1 MKDDKVSKLM
11 LLKELYEKGSITA
24 EQLASEK
31 AKLMG
36 DANVALEPENPRA
49 VNEEV
54 KESSSTTEVGAD
66 IESVPIGVEEY
77 VDNASSKKGSI
88 PKWLFLTVAIILLAA
103 CGFLGWKYYQQKQAY
118 LKEYNTNKLKVAKL
132 NETIKKLNE
141 TIKEYDKLAATYPII
156 IEEVQIGNTTYSG
169 SIDIDYG
176 ETIYASR
183 SMYLTPK
190 IKYTS
195 FTGDRIKLKVKLFS
209 PSGLSRGD
217 SSPSGYTYDKD
228 VMVSKGAHS
237 EAILTGWGNAERGNW
252 GRGSYRIEI
261 WYNDVCLKTHSFR
274 LY

>member
-31 AKLMG
+31 AKIMG
-36 DANVALEPENPRA
+36 DANVALEPEIEKPRA

-54 KESSSTTEVGAD
+54 KESSSTTEVEAD
-66 IESVPIGVEEY
+66 VESAPTVAQED
-77 VDNASSKKGSI
+77 VDKTSSKNGSI
-88 PKWLFLTVAIILLAA
+88 PKWLFLTVAVILLAA

-118 LKEYNTNKLKVAKL
+118 LKEYNTNKS
-132 NETIKKLNE
+132 LNE
-141 TIKEYDKLAATYPII
+141 TIKEYEELAARYPIY
-156 IEEVQIGNTTYSG
+156 IEEVLIANTDEKNH
-169 SIDIDYG
+169 IDINYG

-183 SMYLTPK
+183 SMYLKPK

-195 FTGDRIKLKVKLFS
+195 FKGDRIKLKVKLFS

-217 SSPSGYTYDKD
+217 SSPSGYTYETD
-228 VMVSKGAHS
+228 VAVSKGAQR
-237 EAILTGWGNAERGNW
+237 EALLTGWGNDERGSW
-252 GRGSYRIEI
+252 ERGSYRIEI
-261 WYNDVCLKTHSFR
+261 WYNGECLKTHSFR

>member
-36 DANVALEPENPRA
+36 DANVAPEPEKPRA

-54 KESSSTTEVGAD
+54 KEPSSEVGAD
-66 IESVPIGVEEY
+66 IESVPIGEED
-77 VDNASSKKGSI
+77 VDKTSKKGSI
-88 PKWLFLTVAIILLAA
+88 PKWLFLTVAVILLAA

-118 LKEYNTNKLKVAKL
+118 LKEYNTNKS
-132 NETIKKLNE
+132 LNE
-141 TIKEYDKLAATYPII
+141 TIKEYEELAARYPIY
-156 IEEVQIGNTTYSG
+156 IEEVLIANIDENNH
-169 SIDIDYG
+169 IDINYG

-183 SMYLTPK
+183 SMYLKPK

-195 FTGDRIKLKVKLFS
+195 FKGDRIKLKVKLFS

-217 SSPSGYTYDKD
+217 SSPSGYTYETD
-228 VMVSKGAHS
+228 VTVSKGAQR
-237 EAILTGWGNAERGNW
+237 EALLSGWGNDERGSW
-252 GRGSYRIEI
+252 ERGSYRIEI
-261 WYNDVCLKTHSFR
+261 WYNGECLKTHSFR

>member
-31 AKLMG
+31 AKIMG
-36 DANVALEPENPRA
+36 DANVALEPEIEKPRA

-54 KESSSTTEVGAD
+54 KESSSTTEVEAD
-66 IESVPIGVEEY
+66 VESAPTVAQED
-77 VDNASSKKGSI
+77 VDKTSSKNGSI
-88 PKWLFLTVAIILLAA
+88 PKWLFLTVAIILLAV

-132 NETIKKLNE
+132 NETIK
-141 TIKEYDKLAATYPII
+141 EYEELATTYPII
-156 IEEVQIGNTTYSG
+156 IEDVLIANIDQNSH
-169 SIDIDYG
+169 IDIDFG
-176 ETIYASR
+176 KTISASR
-183 SMYLTPK
+183 SMYIKPK

-195 FTGDRIKLKVKLFS
+195 YAEDSLIKLKVKLFS
-209 PSGLSRGD
+209 PNGLSQGD
-217 SSPSGYTYDKD
+217 SSPSGYTFEKTIAIR
-228 VMVSKGAHS
+228 KGKHDAMLS
-237 EAILTGWGNAERGNW
+237 AWGGSNRGYW
-252 GRGSYRIEI
+252 GRGNYRIEI

>member
-36 DANVALEPENPRA
+36 DANVAPEPEKPRA

-54 KESSSTTEVGAD
+54 KEPSSEVGAD
-66 IESVPIGVEEY
+66 IESVPIGEED
-77 VDNASSKKGSI
+77 VDKTSKKGSI
-88 PKWLFLTVAIILLAA
+88 PKWLFLTVAVILLAA
-103 CGFLGWKYYQQKQAY
+103 CGFLGWKYYQQKRAY
-118 LKEYNTNKLKVAKL
+118 LKEYNTNKS
-132 NETIKKLNE
+132 LNE
-141 TIKEYDKLAATYPII
+141 TIKEYEELAARYPIY
-156 IEEVQIGNTTYSG
+156 IEEVLIANIDEKNH
-169 SIDIDYG
+169 IDINYG

-183 SMYLTPK
+183 SMYLKPK

-195 FTGDRIKLKVKLFS
+195 FKGDRIKLKVKLFS

-217 SSPSGYTYDKD
+217 SSPSGYTYETD
-228 VMVSKGAHS
+228 VTVSKGAQR
-237 EAILTGWGNAERGNW
+237 EALLTGWGNDERGSW
-252 GRGSYRIEI
+252 ERGSYRIEI
-261 WYNDVCLKTHSFR
+261 WYNGECLKTHSFR

>member
-36 DANVALEPENPRA
+36 DANVAPEPEKPKA

-66 IESVPIGVEEY
+66 IESVPIGVEED

-118 LKEYNTNKLKVAKL
+118 LKEYNTNKLKVARL
-132 NETIKKLNE
+132 N
-141 TIKEYDKLAATYPII
+141 KLAATYPII
-156 IEEVQIGNTTYSG
+156 IEEVQIGNITHSG
-169 SIDIDYG
+169 SIDVDYG

-183 SMYLTPK
+183 SMYLKPK

-217 SSPSGYTYDKD
+217 SSPSGYTYDTD
-228 VMVSKGAHS
+228 VTVSKGAHS
-237 EAILTGWGNAERGNW
+237 EALLSGWGNAERGYW